1 MILKFRLAEN
11 IRVYECISSLWVINP
26 LTQGNPKNPIN
37 FECCALNNLF
47 LHKLYCDVLVHVY
60 SIVLAI
66 IGKQFIHIC
75 VCNKY
80 LPKKIFELRGPARS
94 CDRANWFQS
103 KYQTNQEVRE
113 DVVLILPRGVDLN
126 CLQSQSSILLC
137 WTASTSDCVRASHFG
152 VIRRRRSPPPLSLQ
166 YHDAW

>member
-1 MILKFRLAEN
+1 MRIFKFRLAEN
-11 IRVYECISSLWVINP
+11 IRVYECISSRWVINP

-47 LHKLYCDVLVHVY
+47 LHKLDCDVLVHIY

-80 LPKKIFELRGPARS
+80 LPKKIFALRGPARS
-94 CDRANWFQS
+94 CDRANRFQKTKATQFTIRS
-103 KYQTNQEVRE
+103 VRTLYLYYPG
-113 DVVLILPRGVDLN
+113 VLI
-126 CLQSQSSILLC
+126 
-137 WTASTSDCVRASHFG
+137 
-152 VIRRRRSPPPLSLQ
+152 
-166 YHDAW
+166 